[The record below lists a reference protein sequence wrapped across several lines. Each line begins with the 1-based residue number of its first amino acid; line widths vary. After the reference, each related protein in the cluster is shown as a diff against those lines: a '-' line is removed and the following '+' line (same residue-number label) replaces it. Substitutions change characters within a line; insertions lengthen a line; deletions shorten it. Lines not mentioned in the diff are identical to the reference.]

1 MKISDTLLLRE
12 WLMSEP
18 NLAVNAISPIV
29 VDEGVRY
36 PYIAYQRQSVEVC
49 AWKRA
54 CDIDSATF
62 DIVVWSD
69 DYDETIVIAERV
81 IEVLNAHDVTVNQIT
96 EGWQNN
102 AFFQSI
108 NCTMK

>member
-18 NLAVNAISPIV
+18 NLCVNAISPIV
-29 VDEGVRY
+29 VDEGVHY
-36 PYIAYQRQSVEVC
+36 PYIAYQRQSVEMC

-81 IEVLNAHDVTVNQIT
+81 IAVLNARDVTVKQIT

-108 NCTMK
+108 NCMFK

>member
-18 NLAVNAISPIV
+18 NLAVNSISPIV
-29 VDEGVRY
+29 VDETARY
-36 PYIAYQRQSVEVC
+36 PYIAYQRQSVEMC

-62 DIVVWSD
+62 DVVVWSG
-69 DYDETIVIAERV
+69 DYDETIVIA
-81 IEVLNAHDVTVNQIT
+81 LM
-96 EGWQNN
+96 
-102 AFFQSI
+102 
-108 NCTMK
+108 C

>member
-29 VDEGVRY
+29 VDETARY
-36 PYIAYQRQSVEVC
+36 PYIAYQRQSVEMR

-81 IEVLNAHDVTVNQIT
+81 IAVLNARDVTVNQIT

-108 NCTMK
+108 NCMFK

>member
-29 VDEGVRY
+29 VDETARY
-36 PYIAYQRQSVEVC
+36 PYIAYQRQSVEMC

-62 DIVVWSD
+62 DVVVWSD
-69 DYDETIVIAERV
+69 DYDETIVIAER
-81 IEVLNAHDVTVNQIT
+81 IIAVLNAHDVTVNQIT
-96 EGWQNN
+96 EGWKNN
-102 AFFQSI
+102 AFYQLI